1 MEQQNLLIGWKSI
14 VLCLQEPHSGL
25 TNFGHRV
32 ALHQVTDSGGKHIDR
47 PLHIV
52 NEEIQ
57 QKLPTCLH
65 ATTWRWDRCWCF
77 RVTRGRP
84 FGLQFGWC
92 RDRKCWFQ
100 PIQWLTPLLTRQLTW
115 QFPIVDGPP
124 NLSWE
129 LVVTIVDGL
138 ADQGIMSILYGL
150 AESYGWG
157 SLTGWLRTVR
167 DVLTPSYTD
176 KLN

>member
-1 MEQQNLLIGWKSI
+1 MWWYTLQKGVAWSSRHLAQSSVQYFATIIFSLLHYMSYMLYMSPKRDQSKVASARWSLSKATRISISTHKRRLVFTTSQQ
-14 VLCLQEPHSGL
+14 
-25 TNFGHRV
+25 
-32 ALHQVTDSGGKHIDR
+32 
-47 PLHIV
+47 PL
-52 NEEIQ
+52 
-57 QKLPTCLH
+57 
-65 ATTWRWDRCWCF
+65 
-77 RVTRGRP
+77 
-84 FGLQFGWC
+84 
-92 RDRKCWFQ
+92 
-100 PIQWLTPLLTRQLTW
+100 QWLTPLLTCHLTW
-115 QFPIVDGPP
+115 QFPIVDGPS

-138 ADQGIMSILYGL
+138 ADQGVMSILYGL